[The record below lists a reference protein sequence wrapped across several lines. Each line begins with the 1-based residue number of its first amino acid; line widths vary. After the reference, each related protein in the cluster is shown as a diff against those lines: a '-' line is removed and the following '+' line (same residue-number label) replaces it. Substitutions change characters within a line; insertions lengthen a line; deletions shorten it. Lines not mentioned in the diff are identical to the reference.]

1 MKQDLLFAPLSRP
14 APLVEQIYLALRD
27 RLRMGAFDAETRL
40 VESVLARDMNVS
52 RSPVREAL
60 SRLVADGLLDTCA
73 SGFRVPPLTAD
84 AVAEIVDLRCLIE
97 PVAAARAAK
106 TMPPEAIAP
115 LRSALDQAENAA
127 AAADLDAF
135 LKANYAFRA
144 GWVSHVA
151 NSRLR
156 QTLARFDDQA
166 GTLRRMTFALP
177 GAREEA
183 LEMLGNGLD
192 GFSRRDPDAAA
203 DFARR
208 FVEAA
213 ARYFQRRCLSD
224 GPKRE
229 ELS

>member
-1 MKQDLLFAPLSRP
+1 MTQDLLEPLSRP
-14 APLVEQIYLALRD
+14 APLAEQIYSALREK
-27 RLRMGAFDAETRL
+27 LRMGAFDAEARL

-60 SRLVADGLLDTCA
+60 SRLVADGLLDTGA
-73 SGFRVPPLTAD
+73 SGFHVPPVTEG
-84 AVAEIVDLRCLIE
+84 AVAEIVDLRCLLE
-97 PVAAARAAK
+97 PAAAARAA
-106 TMPPEAIAP
+106 TAMPSGAIAP
-115 LRSALDQAENAA
+115 LRRALDRAGKAA
-127 AAADLDAF
+127 AKEDLDTF
-135 LKANYAFRA
+135 LAANYAFRA
-144 GWVSHVA
+144 GWVAHVA

-156 QTLARFDDQA
+156 ETLARFDDQA

-183 LEMLGNGLD
+183 LEMMGEGLD
-192 GFSRRDPDAAA
+192 GFARRDPDLAA

-213 ARYFQRRCLSD
+213 GRYFQRKCPSN
-224 GPKRE
+224 GPQRE